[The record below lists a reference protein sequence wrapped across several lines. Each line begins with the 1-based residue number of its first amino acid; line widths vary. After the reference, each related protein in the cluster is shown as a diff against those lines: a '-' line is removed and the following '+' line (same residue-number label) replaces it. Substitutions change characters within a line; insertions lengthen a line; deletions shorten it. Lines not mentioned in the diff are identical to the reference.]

1 MSNRTI
7 LSLVSLLMVFAL
19 LLVNSQFQARRLFI
33 ELERSQLRQKELETE
48 WSQLQL
54 DQSMLA
60 KHARVDSLART
71 SLGMSSPGVGKTQY
85 LTAGAK

>member
-7 LSLVSLLMVFAL
+7 LSLVGLLMVCSL

-33 ELERSQLRQKELETE
+33 ELESSKVRQRELETE

-54 DQSMLA
+54 EQSNLA
-60 KHARVDSLART
+60 KPARVDSFART
-71 SLGMSSPGVGKTQY
+71 SLGMSSPGAGKTQY
-85 LTAGAK
+85 LSAGAK

>member
-1 MSNRTI
+1 MSNRMI
-7 LSLVSLLMVFAL
+7 LSLVSLLMVCAL

-33 ELERSQLRQKELETE
+33 ELERSKVRQRELETE

-54 DQSMLA
+54 DQSNLA
-60 KHARVDSLART
+60 RHARVDLLART
-71 SLGMSSPGVGKTQY
+71 SLGMSSPSASRTQY